1 MPYKVGH
8 LLLDIKASEEGITSI
23 HFITPSQETSVSQS
37 DNPLIQQCLDE
48 IDQFLN
54 KKITTFSIP
63 LDIQTGTEFEKSVWS
78 ALLEIPYGQT
88 SSYKDIAIQINH
100 PRAYQAVGQACKKNP
115 IPIVIPCHR
124 VISRSGKLTGYFGTS
139 EYGLTIKHSLLAL
152 EKGNQ

>member
-124 VISRSGKLTGYFGTS
+124 VISRSGKLTGYFGAS